1 MSKKK
6 KSLPKKRP
14 APHTDECFT
23 IMPFGGWFDSYYDAI
38 FCPAIEE
45 AGLTPKRADDLY
57 RPSAIVHDIWN
68 YTKRARLILADLSD
82 KNPNVF
88 YELGLA
94 HAIAKPAILVTQSM
108 DDVPFDLRA
117 LRVIEYNKNGAA
129 WGDELKTKITAAIK
143 EVLAAPLNSVLPS
156 FLEVSSSIKPSVTE
170 RQKEMIELRQEIELM
185 RMEFR
190 RLSVG
195 NNWRRRVEGAPSPS
209 EVENLVAR
217 YRRERIPTPV
227 IIRRLGEMGVPANFV
242 VDVLNSSP
250 RRAEPEKVP
259 ADVPEQDR
267 KIAPKPGA
275 VEAEQK

>member
-1 MSKKK
+1 MSKK

-14 APHTDECFT
+14 AANTDECFT
-23 IMPFGGWFDSYYDAI
+23 IMPFGGWFDQYYDAI
-38 FCPAIEE
+38 FCPAIED
-45 AGLTPKRADDLY
+45 AGLMPKRADDLY

-129 WGDELKTKITAAIK
+129 WGEELKVKITAAIK

-156 FLEVSSSIKPSVTE
+156 FLEVSTASKPSVTE
-170 RQKEMIELRQEIELM
+170 RQKEMIELRQEMELM

-190 RLSVG
+190 RLAAG
-195 NNWRRRVEGAPSPS
+195 GALRRRPERPGPTEA
-209 EVENLVAR
+209 EELIAM
-217 YRRERIPTPV
+217 YQRERISNDEIV
-227 IIRRLGEMGVPANFV
+227 RRLTNLGVPEGFVFSRLNRSAKRPEPLTAPAN
-242 VDVLNSSP
+242 
-250 RRAEPEKVP
+250 APE
-259 ADVPEQDR
+259 ADR
-267 KIAPKPGA
+267 KVAPKPGPA
-275 VEAEQK
+275 EGEQK